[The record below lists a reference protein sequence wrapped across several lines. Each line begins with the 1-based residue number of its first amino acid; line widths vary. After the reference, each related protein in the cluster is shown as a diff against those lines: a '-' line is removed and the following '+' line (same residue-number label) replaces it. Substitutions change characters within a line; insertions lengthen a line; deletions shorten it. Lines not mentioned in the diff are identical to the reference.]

1 MLLVLCAT
9 NIFFGPVD
17 IPVMDALKILSGE
30 SVAEHPSW
38 YFIIIHSRVPQ
49 VLTALLCGAGLA
61 ASGLL
66 LQTALRNPLAGPS
79 ILGVDSGANLA
90 VAVVL
95 MLMGGTMTVSGNSIG
110 GHLLVICAAMLG
122 ALAVIAMLAMLS
134 VRLKSPVMLLVA
146 GVMISYIAGS
156 LISLL
161 QFGATR
167 QGLQAF
173 TFWGMGGF
181 GSVTI
186 ERLPV
191 FAILMFVGMIGAVLM
206 IKPLDAM
213 LLGDDYAHNLGVNV
227 RLTHRLLFVL
237 TGLILATTTAFCG
250 PITFIGLATPHL
262 ARLLTGS
269 STHRILLPLTMLM
282 GAVIAL
288 LCLQVCSL
296 PQSGVLPVNV
306 VTPLVGAP
314 VVLWVVLR
322 SKSSLD

>member
-1 MLLVLCAT
+1 MLLALCAT

-17 IPVMDALKILSGE
+17 IPVTDALRILFGE
-30 SVAEHPSW
+30 RVAEHPSW

-49 VLTALLCGAGLA
+49 VLTAMLCGAGLA

-90 VAVVL
+90 VAIVL
-95 MLMGGTMTVSGNSIG
+95 MLMGGTMTLSGSSIG
-110 GHLLVICAAMLG
+110 GHLLIICAAMLG
-122 ALAVIAMLAMLS
+122 ASVVMAILALLS

-146 GVMISYIAGS
+146 GVMISYIASS

-181 GSVTI
+181 GAVTL

-191 FAILMFVGMIGAVLM
+191 FSVLMLLGMIGALLV
-206 IKPLDAM
+206 IKPLDAL

-227 RLTHRLLFVL
+227 RLTHRLLLLV
-237 TGLILATTTAFCG
+237 TGLLMATTTAFCG

-262 ARLLTGS
+262 ARILIGCS
-269 STHRILLPLTMLM
+269 SHRTLLPVTMLM
-282 GAVIAL
+282 GSVIAL

-296 PQSGVLPVNV
+296 PSSGVLPVNV

-322 SKSSLD
+322 SRSSLD